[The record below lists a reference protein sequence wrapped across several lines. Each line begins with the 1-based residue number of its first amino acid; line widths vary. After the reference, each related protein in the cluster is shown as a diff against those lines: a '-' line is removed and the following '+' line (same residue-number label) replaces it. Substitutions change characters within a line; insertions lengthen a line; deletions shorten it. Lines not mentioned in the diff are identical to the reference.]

1 MKINDLMEFFKN
13 QRFNFI
19 SWGATGLL
27 VAALLGSTL
36 WWTRHGSASPPTQ
49 PEPTAVPSQQ
59 QTAVAL
65 PASAN
70 DPINTPG
77 IGRALKLK
85 TDVST
90 QSQLKPVTYK
100 VTRGDSVFGIA
111 KEFKIKPESI
121 LFSNEQTLNDNP
133 SNLTPGMVLTIP
145 PEDGLLYTW
154 KDGDTIEKVAG
165 QFKADLN
172 ADKKIDQKDASL
184 LADAILNYPGNN
196 IDLTNP
202 VIKPGQEIM
211 IPGGQRELVAWL
223 EFVPT
228 VNRNGGSTATSEL
241 GGSGCSGGPIGV
253 PGIWPTDGPHTLSGN
268 DYSPS
273 HLGID
278 ITATS
283 STAVLASGDGVV
295 VFAGFS
301 QYGYG
306 NVIQI
311 DHGNGFATVYAHL
324 SQINVGQ
331 CQAVSGGQVI
341 GIAGS
346 TGNSTGVHLHFEVR
360 EGGVNINP
368 WSIVQ

>member
-1 MKINDLMEFFKN
+1 MDINTPIKYFEDH
-13 QRFNFI
+13 RFSFV

-27 VAALLGSTL
+27 VVALLGSAL
-36 WWTRHGSASPPTQ
+36 WWTQRGSGSAAAR
-49 PEPTAVPSQQ
+49 PEPTVASNDQPTVP
-59 QTAVAL
+59 L
-65 PASAN
+65 PASLNNPGSAV
-70 DPINTPG
+70 G
-77 IGRALKLK
+77 IGRALQLK
-85 TDVST
+85 TSISASSKL
-90 QSQLKPVTYK
+90 QPITYK
-100 VTRGDSVFGIA
+100 VERGDSIFAIA
-111 KEFKIKPESI
+111 KQYDIKPESI
-121 LFSNEQTLNDNP
+121 LYSNEGTLNDNP
-133 SNLTPGMVLTIP
+133 ALLSPGMVLTIP
-145 PEDGLLYTW
+145 PVDGLTYTW
-154 KDGDTIEKVAG
+154 KDGDTVEKVADE
-165 QFKADLN
+165 FKADLN
-172 ADKKIDQKDASL
+172 DDKKTDAKDAAI

-228 VNRNGGSTATSEL
+228 VNRNGGTTATSEL
-241 GGSGCSGGPIGV
+241 GGGACNGGPIGS

-278 ITATS
+278 ITASS

-295 VFAGFS
+295 VFAGWS

-306 NVIQI
+306 NVVQI
-311 DHGNGFATVYAHL
+311 DHGDGFSTVYAHL
-324 SQINVGQ
+324 GQINVSR
-331 CQAVSGGQVI
+331 CQAVYGGQVI

-346 TGNSTGVHLHFEVR
+346 TGNSTGIHLHFEVR
-360 EGGVNINP
+360 EGGVNVNP